1 MKSFDNNIQNLKA
14 RLMSQVGYKRLTDT
28 YNTDEFRM
36 ATFESGLNVDPI
48 KSLSAGQFEIK
59 FNCKPQ
65 RWLTSGES
73 VTTLTTSG
81 SISNPTRFAA
91 KPLIVVTGYGT
102 VKVGSNTITITNN
115 FPSVTIDSELG
126 DCYSGS
132 THFSA
137 SQWMISVLQALLS
150 PGCLTLCIASK
161 PLPPWQG
168 CTANSYLSAA
178 VLVFGPSR
186 LVCFSPGPVR
196 FIPFTDSSSLS
207 YS

>member
-132 THFSA
+132 SNANPYVSFSKNVFPTLA
-137 SQWMISVLQALLS
+137 YGSNSITISGNVTKVEIT
-150 PGCLTLCIASK
+150 PR
-161 PLPPWQG
+161 WW
-168 CTANSYLSAA
+168 
-178 VLVFGPSR
+178 R
-186 LVCFSPGPVR
+186 L
-196 FIPFTDSSSLS
+196 
-207 YS
+207 